1 MGEYKNIH
9 AVIDNYH
16 EGAFP
21 VIAICPT
28 HEAAEEYIA
37 DRIKE
42 DRQKS
47 NNYDYDIIE
56 IAIGWDMAAT
66 KEFADLESEEN
77 GK

>member
-1 MGEYKNIH
+1 MSEYRNIH

-42 DRQKS
+42 DKRKG
-47 NNYDYDIIE
+47 NNYDLYFFRCQRSDPFPDPILVY
-56 IAIGWDMAAT
+56 AAYLL
-66 KEFADLESEEN
+66 A
-77 GK
+77 

>member
-1 MGEYKNIH
+1 MSEYKNIH

-16 EGAFP
+16 EGTFP

-42 DRQKS
+42 DKKKG
-47 NNYDYDIIE
+47 NNYDYDIAE
-56 IAIGWDMAAT
+56 VAIGCDMAW
-66 KEFADLESEEN
+66 K
-77 GK
+77 